1 MNSKKLAQVLLKPF
15 KDKFLGGKGGYV
27 TVSYIELNELETNIE
42 LFLLRKFEE
51 GRHVGRDHD
60 SLVET
65 ADGEF
70 KYEKK

>member
-1 MNSKKLAQVLLKPF
+1 MSSKQLAKILVTNFAKSKYSHDLDRYVFTRADMEKLEENV
-15 KDKFLGGKGGYV
+15 
-27 TVSYIELNELETNIE
+27 E